1 MSSSHS
7 RIPLGI
13 TCITGGIFCLT
24 ISDTLAKWLGNIYS
38 PMQILF
44 LRGGLA
50 AVVLLGLAAMVGG
63 GRALTTRHL
72 GIHLLRGALN
82 VMTAYCFY
90 LSLTMLPQA
99 EATAIAF
106 SAPFFV
112 TIISVLFLKEKVA
125 LGGWLALLTGF
136 AGVMLV
142 VRPSPTH
149 MQWAALLPL
158 ATALGYAVMMTT
170 ARYIKA
176 QESMLTMMLY
186 LALGQAVFAGPLSAW
201 MWEPIQSGHMLG
213 FAGIALFSTLGLGLI
228 TQAFRVA
235 PASVVA
241 PFDYSGLIWAAML
254 GWLVWQ
260 EIPSPWFYAGAVL
273 IAGSGIYVALFH
285 HREDKKAAP

>member
-1 MSSSHS
+1 MSVFSS
-7 RIPLGI
+7 RVPLGI
-13 TCITGGIFCLT
+13 ACITSGIFCLT
-24 ISDTLAKWLGNIYS
+24 ISDTLAKWLGHMYS

-50 AVVLLGLAAMVGG
+50 AIVLLGLAAAVGG
-63 GRALTTRHL
+63 RQALQTMHPV
-72 GIHLLRGALN
+72 IHLLRGALN
-82 VMTAYCFY
+82 VAAAYCFY

-112 TIISVLFLKEKVA
+112 TIISVLFLKERVA
-125 LGGWLALLTGF
+125 LGGWLALCIGF

-142 VRPSPTH
+142 VRPSPSH

-158 ATALGYAVMMTT
+158 ATALAYAVMMTT

-186 LALGQAVFAGPLSAW
+186 LALGQVIFAGPLSVPVW
-201 MWEPIQSGHMLG
+201 QPIQSGHLLG

-228 TQAFRVA
+228 SQAFRVA
-235 PASVVA
+235 PASIVA
-241 PFDYSGLIWAAML
+241 PFDYSGLIWAAL
-254 GWLVWQ
+254 FGWLVWH
-260 EIPSPWFYAGAVL
+260 EIPSGWFYMGALL
-273 IAGSGIYVALFH
+273 ITGSGIYVALFH
-285 HREDKKAAP
+285 ERSGKKPS